1 MTFDDGIL
9 KVYRTSNVATVGKK
23 PDIRLTQQAQYY
35 YHVEVIGITRYYQA
49 LQVNAKV
56 DALVSIQ
63 GWDADVQH
71 DDIVILDNADG
82 GEQFKVAVI
91 QKWFDDRGL
100 KIRRLTL
107 ERLGENY
114 AFSTGQSAAS
124 TN

>member
-9 KVYRTSNVATVGKK
+9 TVYRAENTAETGKK
-23 PDIRLTQQAQYY
+23 PVMRLTEQCRYY
-35 YHVEVIGITRYYQA
+35 YHVEVIGVTRYYQA
-49 LQVNAKV
+49 LQANAKV

-63 GWDADVQH
+63 GWDADIQH
-71 DDIVILDNADG
+71 NDICVLDSADG

-114 AFSTGQSAAS
+114 VIAD
-124 TN
+124 

>member
-9 KVYRTSNVATVGKK
+9 TVYRASNVAAVGKK
-23 PDIRLTQQAQYY
+23 PDIRLTQQVQYY

-49 LQVNAKV
+49 LQANAKV

-63 GWDADVQH
+63 GWDSDIQH
-71 DDIVILDNADG
+71 DDVIVLDNADG
-82 GEQFKVAVI
+82 GQQFRVAVI
-91 QKWFDDRGL
+91 QKWFDDRAL

-114 AFSTGQSAAS
+114 DYATGQSTAGV
-124 TN
+124 N

>member
-9 KVYRTSNVATVGKK
+9 TIYRATNTAQEGKK
-23 PDIRLTQQAQYY
+23 PVMQLTEQCRYY
-35 YHVEVIGITRYYQA
+35 YHVEVIGVTRYYQA
-49 LQVNAKV
+49 LQANAKV

-63 GWDADVQH
+63 GWEADIQH
-71 DDIVILDNADG
+71 NDICVLDNADG

-100 KIRRLTL
+100 KVRRLTL

-114 AFSTGQSAAS
+114 VI